1 MNYKNKYLK
10 YKLKYLNQKNNNMM
24 IGGTHNKCLLLLD
37 TKIKEKENEL
47 LIILFI
53 KNYNEG
59 FLSHPQFNRALSE
72 LKKNSIKEIYEKY
85 FTNFDLDERMD
96 TYEKFIEVYHSKILP
111 SFSSK
116 GDDEYNMLKKIE
128 FINNSFYDL
137 LNKNN
142 GIQNV
147 LKMSEISNIFEN
159 INRDELNIEDL
170 YIKYNEISNTP
181 NIMQLK
187 KFIFV
192 PENIDPI
199 LFFIEIMKSY
209 SDNDCYVIGDSC
221 LKFKNM
227 CEILKI
233 DNIDIIYFSG
243 NMFNNRDHTNINT
256 EYKQIMD
263 TNYIYYYQNNKKL
276 IDKIFCRLK
285 DKSHKKVIIYD
296 YIFSGVSILT
306 FIEFLKLLNK
316 EYFNIDEFENII
328 KNKIIFINYFITSDE
343 LADIKK
349 GIYNITKQLLLPQ
362 INLNY
367 ILIYLD
373 FDVEIRNHFVH
384 SDYFDHYGSFNTKIC
399 SRCVSSYKASEW
411 NNPPSEVY
419 IDDVD
424 SLNYI
429 GCNLNKMYIYLFLS
443 NIYLK
448 NYNIKKDYT
457 TYIYGKYEI
466 FSDYIKCLNVTH
478 DDSDCNLFKIE
489 MR

>member
-10 YKLKYLNQKNNNMM
+10 YKLKYLTQKNNNIM

-47 LIILFI
+47 LIIMFI
-53 KNYNEG
+53 RNYNKE
-59 FLSHPQFNRALSE
+59 FLSHPQFNRGLLE
-72 LKKNSIKEIYEKY
+72 LKKKSLKEIYDNY
-85 FTNFDLDERMD
+85 LTNFSLDESID
-96 TYEKFIEVYHSKILP
+96 TYEKFIKFYHSKILP
-111 SFSSK
+111 SFGTN
-116 GDDEYNMLKKIE
+116 GDDEYKMLKKIE
-128 FINNSFYDL
+128 FINNNFYDI

-159 INRDELNIEDL
+159 TNMKVIYD
-170 YIKYNEISNTP
+170 KYNEISDAS
-181 NIMQLK
+181 NILQFQ

-243 NMFNNRDHTNINT
+243 NMFNNRDITNINI
-256 EYKQIMD
+256 EYKQTMD

-276 IDKIFCRLK
+276 IDKIFCRLG

-296 YIFSGVSILT
+296 YIFTGVSTLT
-306 FIEFLKLLNK
+306 FIEFLKLLNI
-316 EYFNIDEFENII
+316 EYFKIDDFENII
-328 KNKIIFINYFITSDE
+328 KNKIIFINYFITIDE

-349 GIYNITKQLLLPQ
+349 AIHKITNQLLLPQ

-373 FDVEIRNHFVH
+373 FDPEMRNHFVH
-384 SDYFDHYGSFNTKIC
+384 SDYFDHVGSNSNIC

-419 IDDVD
+419 IDEKD
-424 SLNYI
+424 SFNYI

-448 NYNIKKDYT
+448 KYSIKKDYT

-466 FSDYIKCLNVTH
+466 FSDYIKCLNLTH

>member
-10 YKLKYLNQKNNNMM
+10 YKLKYLTQKNNNIM

-53 KNYNEG
+53 KNYNPG
-59 FLSHPQFNRALSE
+59 MLSIPQFNRALLE
-72 LKKNSIKEIYEKY
+72 LKKKSIKEIYDDY
-85 FTNFDLDERMD
+85 FTKFSLDERMN
-96 TYEKFIEVYHSKILP
+96 TYEKFIKVYHDQILP
-111 SFSSK
+111 SFLLK
-116 GDDEYNMLKKIE
+116 GDNEYNMLKKIE

-137 LNKNN
+137 LSKNN
-142 GIQNV
+142 GIKNV
-147 LKMSEISNIFEN
+147 LKMSEISNILGNTN
-159 INRDELNIEDL
+159 IDDV
-170 YIKYNEISNTP
+170 YIKYNEISNAT
-181 NIMQLK
+181 NILQLQ

-227 CEILKI
+227 CEMLKI

-243 NMFNNRDHTNINT
+243 NMFNNRDNTNINIK
-256 EYKQIMD
+256 YKQIME
-263 TNYIYYYQNNKKL
+263 TNYINYYQNNKKL
-276 IDKIFCRLK
+276 IDKIFSRLG

-296 YIFSGVSILT
+296 YIFSGVSTLT
-306 FIEFLKLLNK
+306 FIEFLKLLNIK
-316 EYFNIDEFENII
+316 YFKIDEFENII
-328 KNKIIFINYFITSDE
+328 KNKIIFINYFITGDE
-343 LADIKK
+343 LAEIKK
-349 GIYNITKQLLLPQ
+349 GIYDITKQLLLPQ

-373 FDVEIRNHFVH
+373 FDVEMRNHFVH
-384 SDYFDHYGSFNTKIC
+384 SDYFDQSLNSKIC

-411 NNPPSEVY
+411 DKPPSEVY
-419 IDDVD
+419 IDDID
-424 SLNYI
+424 SFNYI

-443 NIYLK
+443 NIHLK

-466 FSDYIKCLNVTH
+466 FSDYIKCLNITH